1 MRTLP
6 DHLRKGMRL
15 VIVGCNPSE
24 SSVRVGH
31 YYAGRGNEFW
41 PILYESGVVPEPFD
55 YHDDKRVIEF
65 GVGLTDLEQFAQ
77 RSCKFGIQKEL
88 LYGARV
94 YVLPSTSGANATGK
108 QEKLRHFKKLAQLVE
123 RVGKEY
129 DSRSH

>member
-6 DHLRKGMRL
+6 DHLRKGMKL

-31 YYAGRGNEFW
+31 YYAGRGNQFW
-41 PILYESGVVPEPFD
+41 PMLYEGGVVPEPFD

-65 GVGLTDLEQFAQ
+65 GIGLTYEQFAQ
-77 RSCKFGIQKEL
+77 RKCKFGIQKEL

-94 YVLPSTSGANATGK
+94 YVLPSTSGANAAGK
-108 QEKLRHFKKLAQLVE
+108 HQKLQHFRKLAQLVSRIEKE
-123 RVGKEY
+123 RDARG
-129 DSRSH
+129 H